1 MEYLR
6 SKIINIKYYW
16 YAWIGA
22 VVLLFA
28 LRFLL
33 IQNVSDGAKFSLFH
47 YYSLFTWIPLIGI
60 GFYHGKKFRN
70 YLNENHPVIFKKYF
84 SHAFGMI
91 TVDDPIGLLKF
102 GLSKELYDDEDLN
115 RLKKFHKG
123 FFYLVLVMFTT
134 MPVISFTIMV

>member
-1 MEYLR
+1 
-6 SKIINIKYYW
+6 
-16 YAWIGA
+16 
-22 VVLLFA
+22 
-28 LRFLL
+28 
-33 IQNVSDGAKFSLFH
+33 
-47 YYSLFTWIPLIGI
+47 
-60 GFYHGKKFRN
+60 
-70 YLNENHPVIFKKYF
+70 
-84 SHAFGMI
+84 MI